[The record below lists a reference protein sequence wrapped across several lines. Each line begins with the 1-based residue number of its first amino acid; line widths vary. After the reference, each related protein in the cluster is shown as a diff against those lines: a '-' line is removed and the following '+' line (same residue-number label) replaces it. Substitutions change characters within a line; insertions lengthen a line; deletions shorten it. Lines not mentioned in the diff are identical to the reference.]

1 MRRPADHTDV
11 KNTAEA
17 SEPSGGAGT
26 PPLSNPFRPNDES
39 RTMRH
44 RTAFLLLATSLLLL
58 TGDLAAQ
65 RATGNGLGQV
75 APFRATRRFH
85 IRYEVEA
92 NRLPRGQDLRA
103 WIPIPSDDPWQRIH
117 NLEVVTDLPWEI
129 QTEEVYGNRMVYIDT
144 RIDARTAR
152 VRVEYDVDRRFR
164 KTDFSGEGGAC
175 PLTENEMKRYL
186 APSRLVVVDARILE
200 QSRKITA
207 GKSDPVEKARA
218 IYNFV
223 LAKMTYGKPKNLPW
237 GRGDT
242 RFACDARV
250 GNCTDFH
257 SWFISLCR
265 AAKIP
270 ARFQIG
276 LFGRYETK
284 RGEEYATGGYH
295 CWAEF
300 YTPRTGWVPVDISEA
315 DKHPDRAAEFF
326 GIHTDNRVTLSTGR
340 DIVLAPRQVGPPL
353 NFFVS
358 PYAEVDG
365 LPFSNIKK
373 TSYWRDL

>member
-1 MRRPADHTDV
+1 MRYR
-11 KNTAEA
+11 
-17 SEPSGGAGT
+17 
-26 PPLSNPFRPNDES
+26 
-39 RTMRH
+39 
-44 RTAFLLLATSLLLL
+44 TSLLLL
-58 TGDLAAQ
+58 TGCLLAFADGLSAQ
-65 RATGNGLGQV
+65 RGTRNPANEP
-75 APFRATRRFH
+75 ASFHPTRRFH
-85 IRYEVEA
+85 IRYEIEA
-92 NRLPRGQDLRA
+92 QRLPRGRDLRA

-117 NLEVVTDLPWEI
+117 NLDVTTDLPWEI
-129 QTEEVYGNRMVYIDT
+129 QRENVYGNRMIHIDT
-144 RIDARTAR
+144 RIGARDAK

-164 KTDFSGEGGAC
+164 KTDFSGEGSAC
-175 PLTENEMKRYL
+175 PLTEDEMKRYL
-186 APSRLVVVDARILE
+186 EPSRLVVVDARILE
-200 QSRKITA
+200 QSRKIAA
-207 GKSDPVEKARA
+207 GKHDPVEQARA
-218 IYNFV
+218 FYDFV
-223 LAKMTYGKPKNLPW
+223 LAEMTYGKPKHLAW

-300 YTPRTGWVPVDISEA
+300 HTPRTGWVPVDISEA
-315 DKHPDRAAEFF
+315 DKHPERAAEFF

-340 DIVLAPRQVGPPL
+340 DLVLAPRQVGPPL
-353 NFFVS
+353 NFFVY
-358 PYAEVDG
+358 PYGEVDG